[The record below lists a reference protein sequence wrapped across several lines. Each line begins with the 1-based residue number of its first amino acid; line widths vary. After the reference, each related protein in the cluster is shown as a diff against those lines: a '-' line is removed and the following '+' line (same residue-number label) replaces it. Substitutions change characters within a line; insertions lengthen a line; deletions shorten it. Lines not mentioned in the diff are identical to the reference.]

1 MSFFE
6 SLVALLLT
14 AIVLLQFSRRMRIPY
29 PTMLA
34 AAGVVLALIPG
45 TPSITLDPA
54 TALALFIA
62 PALVDAAFDFP
73 AGAVRKLWRQLFAM
87 AVVAVLLTTAAVM
100 WLGVAMAGLPFY
112 AALALGAIVSPP
124 DAVAATAMLGNMHMP
139 RRSVAVLKGEGLLND
154 ATALLLFSAA
164 VTVQA
169 AGGIDGGVAL
179 RLALAAPGGILF
191 GIVFALLFRRVSRF
205 VGSTLGGNLLE
216 FATTFAVWFLAERM
230 HLSPVL
236 CLVAFAMTVARSAG
250 LQQRARVR
258 VHSFAVWTSVVFLL
272 NVVAFMLMGMQ
283 VRTIVGGMS
292 ADRLQQVLSFAA
304 AAVVVVIG
312 VRMIWVLGYNWLSRH
327 FASLRGPV
335 QVPSFAQGVLVGWC
349 GMRGLITM
357 ATAFALP
364 AGFSQ
369 RDLIV
374 LTAFAVVLATLVIQ
388 GLTLAP
394 LVRLLD
400 LDKTKE
406 LERELEDARVQLAQ
420 TALATLEGKEGPEA
434 DHLRYGFLLER
445 NAAQSTQSTPLDK
458 RRRLGLAAIRSQR
471 KRLEQLRS
479 GSIVGADS
487 YLALQEELDF
497 RELAITSEDERH
509 IEEN

>member
-1 MSFFE
+1 
-6 SLVALLLT
+6 
-14 AIVLLQFSRRMRIPY
+14 
-29 PTMLA
+29 
-34 AAGVVLALIPG
+34 
-45 TPSITLDPA
+45 
-54 TALALFIA
+54 
-62 PALVDAAFDFP
+62 
-73 AGAVRKLWRQLFAM
+73 
-87 AVVAVLLTTAAVM
+87 
-100 WLGVAMAGLPFY
+100 
-112 AALALGAIVSPP
+112 
-124 DAVAATAMLGNMHMP
+124 MLGNMHMP

-191 GIVFALLFRRVSRF
+191 GIVFALLFRPVSRF

-327 FASLRGPV
+327 FAILRGPV
-335 QVPSFAQGVLVGWC
+335 QVPSFGQGVLVGW
-349 GMRGLITM
+349 
-357 ATAFALP
+357 
-364 AGFSQ
+364 
-369 RDLIV
+369 
-374 LTAFAVVLATLVIQ
+374 
-388 GLTLAP
+388 
-394 LVRLLD
+394 
-400 LDKTKE
+400 
-406 LERELEDARVQLAQ
+406 
-420 TALATLEGKEGPEA
+420 
-434 DHLRYGFLLER
+434 
-445 NAAQSTQSTPLDK
+445 
-458 RRRLGLAAIRSQR
+458 
-471 KRLEQLRS
+471 
-479 GSIVGADS
+479 
-487 YLALQEELDF
+487 
-497 RELAITSEDERH
+497 
-509 IEEN
+509 